1 MTDHYEPGA
10 RSPLPDSSSTGP
22 IGHTTEPVGA
32 EQIGPLLRLAG
43 PREPVPADRMRRVKA
58 AVHAEWRQQSRARS
72 RRVIAGWSAGA
83 FAAAALL
90 LFGVRLAVRD
100 DTVAPGPA
108 QTVATI
114 EAVSGAAG
122 VTFASGG
129 AAPTLLQPGLGIR
142 EGDGVDTTRGGRAAL
157 RLAGG
162 VSLRVDRGTRLQL
175 TSGSAI
181 TLEEGS
187 IYIDS
192 GKNLADNALE
202 IRTAVGVVR
211 DVGTRFEVRF
221 KGSDLRVRVRDGL
234 VRLSQSRQS
243 HEAKPGE
250 ELTLDGNGRIERRV
264 VPVHGADWAWAAAL
278 APPFDLE
285 GRSLRDFV
293 DWIAGE
299 NGWQVHFADAAV
311 ERKSRTTTLHGS
323 IKDLTPEEALSAVLP
338 ASGVDH
344 RLENGVLWILPG
356 AGGAKD

>member
-1 MTDHYEPGA
+1 MTDQYKPPL
-10 RSPLPDSSSTGP
+10 RPLPGDHIADQS
-22 IGHTTEPVGA
+22 GA
-32 EQIGPLLRLAG
+32 DQIGPLLRLAG
-43 PREPVPADRMRRVKA
+43 PREAVPADRMRRVKA

-72 RRVIAGWSAGA
+72 RRVIIGWSVGA
-83 FAAAALL
+83 LAAAALL
-90 LFGVRLAVRD
+90 LIGVRLGVRE
-100 DTVAPGPA
+100 DTVAPA
-108 QTVATI
+108 RTVATI

-122 VTFASGG
+122 VTLASEG
-129 AAPTLLQPGLGIR
+129 AEPTPLQAGAGIR

-162 VSLRVDRGTRLQL
+162 ASLRVDQGTRFRL
-175 TSGSAI
+175 TSGSEI

-192 GKNLADNALE
+192 GKDLGDPALE
-202 IRTAVGVVR
+202 VRTAVGVVR

-221 KGSDLRVRVRDGL
+221 NGSDLRVRVRDGL
-234 VRLSQSRQS
+234 VRLSQSRLS

-338 ASGVDH
+338 ASGVGH
-344 RLENGVLWILPG
+344 RLETGVLWILSD